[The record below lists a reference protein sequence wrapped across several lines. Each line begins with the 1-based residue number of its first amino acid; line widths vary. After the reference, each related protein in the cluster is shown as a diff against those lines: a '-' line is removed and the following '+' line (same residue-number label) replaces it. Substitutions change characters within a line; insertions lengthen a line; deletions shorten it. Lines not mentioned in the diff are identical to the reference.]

1 MNYKKQHISQQLIFA
16 NLSVQEGFM
25 ANDLI
30 QLIDRFQTFPCRS
43 KCLSYLQRFF
53 FKQDITKCCEES
65 VWVAFAFPD
74 GETGMWHWIL
84 GYLEAL
90 ELSTI
95 PIVSGPPPGTAPA
108 EQSACLSAEQT
119 HCLQLP
125 PAWSGAQRF
134 PLASMSSSPSMP
146 GTNTKP
152 LRKCLIWYWAPLV
165 ARAFCALKVGEEG
178 RPLPWPASGGWGA
191 LTFQIA
197 WCIPEQD
204 PR

>member
-1 MNYKKQHISQQLIFA
+1 MYYKKQHISQQLIFA

-25 ANDLI
+25 ASDLI

-74 GETGMWHWIL
+74 GETGMWRWIP

-134 PLASMSSSPSMP
+134 PLRPWVAHPPCQGPTQSPWENVSSGTGHLWLP
-146 GTNTKP
+146 GP
-152 LRKCLIWYWAPLV
+152 FVLWRWERREGPRPGQPV
-165 ARAFCALKVGEEG
+165 VVGVLLHC
-178 RPLPWPASGGWGA
+178 R
-191 LTFQIA
+191 
-197 WCIPEQD
+197 
-204 PR
+204 